1 LAWLYIIIA
10 ATFEAA
16 WTFSVKF
23 MKFSEFKNLQFATF
37 YKPNGG
43 LPIILPF
50 VGYIIFGICNI
61 YFFSLA
67 IKQLPTATAYAVWTA
82 VTLILIKIAEVTFF
96 QQRFT
101 FIEVFFIT
109 LIMAGI
115 LGLKFYGTSVK

>member
-1 LAWLYIIIA
+1 LAWLYIVIA
-10 ATFEAA
+10 AAFETA

-37 YKPNGG
+37 YKPDGG
-43 LPIILPF
+43 LPIILPL

-82 VTLILIKIAEVTFF
+82 ATLVMIKIAEVTLF
-96 QQRFT
+96 QQRFS
-101 FIEVFFIT
+101 FVELIFIT
-109 LIMAGI
+109 LIMTGI
-115 LGLKFYGTSVK
+115 LGLKFYGTSLK

>member
-1 LAWLYIIIA
+1 MAWLYIVIA
-10 ATFEAA
+10 AAFETA

-37 YKPNGG
+37 YKPDGG
-43 LPIILPF
+43 LPIILPL

-82 VTLILIKIAEVTFF
+82 ATLVMIKIAEVTLF
-96 QQRFT
+96 QQRFS
-101 FIEVFFIT
+101 FVELIFIT
-109 LIMAGI
+109 LIMTGI
-115 LGLKFYGTSVK
+115 LGLKFYGTSLK